1 MALVGPPNSG
11 KSTLFNRLTGLRQKV
26 ANYPGV
32 TVEQRVGRL
41 NGIGRDDLTLIDLP
55 GIYGLDSYSEDARVA
70 VDVLHGEMPGTPAP
84 DAILLVLDSLQL
96 RRQLMLAA
104 PVLALGLP
112 TLVLLNMSDLMEAR
126 GGRVDTLALAQE
138 LGVPVAKI
146 SATRGAG
153 LDSITHFL
161 NRKAEAEQP
170 VPAEG
175 KIELPVMG
183 NPRSYRQWAT
193 GISTRTKYK
202 APLSNA
208 WTKRIDGVLLH
219 KIWGPLI
226 FLAVVFAVFQVV
238 FSIGQPLSDGFGNLL
253 NAGGDRI
260 GALLG
265 HNWVESLLID
275 GVWRGVASVLVFL
288 PQILLLFLFIGVLED
303 SGYLARAALIADRVM
318 RSIGLNGKAFIPL
331 LSAYACAVPAIMAT
345 RTIENKRDRFATI
358 LVAPFMTCSAR
369 LPIYMLMIAAF
380 IPNTPL
386 LGDLFGLRAAVMLSL
401 YVLGFVAAL
410 GTARLLKSSILK
422 ASSAPFILELPQYRL
437 PTVRSLSLRL
447 VDRGKVFLRQAGTV
461 ILAVT
466 LVLWVLS
473 HVPFHT
479 DLTTSV
485 IGRLG
490 HLIEPAIQP
499 LGFNWKIGIGL
510 LTSVVAR
517 EVIVGTLGTLYGADP
532 ATQSLGLQAALR
544 HDLTLGGAMA
554 AAWLAG
560 LHYWRFGVPITVA
573 AGAATLSAAVIAV
586 VFALMP
592 DLNGHLASAV
602 VIACGLA
609 VFAAAM
615 RFDMADPAR
624 VTRKTDIAFWLH
636 LLSAPLIVQ
645 PLIFG
650 FLGGLQDLDT
660 RRALGIIAIF
670 LGLGLVAVI
679 IDRRAIL
686 VSGLAYAGFAFGA
699 LIHRPGSNM
708 KRPPRLFWRWA
719 FSCSP

>member
-1 MALVGPPNSG
+1 MSDCCSTTATIEVPVEPRVAGRIRTVALVGPPNSG

-41 NGIGRDDLTLIDLP
+41 NGIGRSDLTLIDLP

-70 VDVLHGEMPGTPAP
+70 VEVLHGEMPGTPAP

-161 NRKAEAEQP
+161 NRKAEPETPNVAL
-170 VPAEG
+170 AAG
-175 KIELPVMG
+175 RIELPVMG

-202 APLSNA
+202 APISNE

-219 KIWGPLI
+219 RIWGPLI

-238 FSIGQPLSDGFGNLL
+238 FSIGQPLSDGFGDVL
-253 NAGGDRI
+253 NGVGARI
-260 GALLG
+260 GALMG
-265 HNWVESLLID
+265 PGWVESLLID
-275 GVWRGVASVLVFL
+275 GIWRGVASVLVFL

-380 IPNTPL
+380 IPNRPI

-410 GTARLLKSSILK
+410 GTAWLLKSSILK

-466 LVLWVLS
+466 IVLWVMS

-479 DLTTSV
+479 DLAGSV
-485 IGRLG
+485 IGRIG
-490 HLIEPAIQP
+490 QFIEPAIKP

-510 LTSVVAR
+510 LTSVMAR

-554 AAWLAG
+554 LVVFFAFAMQCTSTIAIVRRETNSWRWPALQFAYMSVLA
-560 LHYWRFGVPITVA
+560 YVA
-573 AGAATLSAAVIAV
+573 ALATNQVI
-586 VFALMP
+586 
-592 DLNGHLASAV
+592 
-602 VIACGLA
+602 
-609 VFAAAM
+609 
-615 RFDMADPAR
+615 
-624 VTRKTDIAFWLH
+624 LH
-636 LLSAPLIVQ
+636 FV
-645 PLIFG
+645 
-650 FLGGLQDLDT
+650 
-660 RRALGIIAIF
+660 R
-670 LGLGLVAVI
+670 
-679 IDRRAIL
+679 
-686 VSGLAYAGFAFGA
+686 
-699 LIHRPGSNM
+699 
-708 KRPPRLFWRWA
+708 
-719 FSCSP
+719 

>member
-1 MALVGPPNSG
+1 MSSCCTPEPIDLPSGPRLPGRIHTVALVGPPNSG

-41 NGIGRDDLTLIDLP
+41 NGIGRPDLVLIDLP

-70 VDVLHGEMPGTPAP
+70 VDVLHGEMPGTPVP
-84 DAILLVLDSLQL
+84 DAILLVLDSLHL

-104 PVLALGLP
+104 PVLALGMP

-126 GGRVDTLALAQE
+126 GGQIDTLGLAQE

-153 LDSITHFL
+153 LDSITQFL
-161 NRKAEAEQP
+161 NRKSEPDPSVA
-170 VPAEG
+170 VT
-175 KIELPVMG
+175 KIELPVVG
-183 NPRSYRQWAT
+183 NLRSYRQWAT

-202 APLSNA
+202 APISNQT
-208 WTKRIDGVLLH
+208 TKRIDGVLLH
-219 KIWGPLI
+219 RIWGPLV

-238 FSIGQPLSDGFGNLL
+238 FAIGQPLSDGFGNII
-253 NAGGDRI
+253 NAAGDRI
-260 GALLG
+260 APLLG
-265 HNWVESLLID
+265 HGWFESLAID
-275 GVWRGVASVLVFL
+275 GVWRGISSVLVFL

-318 RSIGLNGKAFIPL
+318 RAIGLNGKAFIPL

-380 IPNTPL
+380 IPNKPI
-386 LGDLFGLRAAVMLSL
+386 LGDFFGLRAAVMLSL

-410 GTARLLKSSILK
+410 ATAWLLKSSILK

-437 PTVRSLSLRL
+437 PTFRSLSLRL

-466 LVLWVLS
+466 LVLWILS
-473 HVPFHT
+473 HVPFHAE
-479 DLTTSV
+479 LQSSI
-485 IGRLG
+485 IGHIG
-490 HLIEPAIQP
+490 HVIEPLIRP

-510 LTSVVAR
+510 LTSVMAR
-517 EVIVGTLGTLYGADP
+517 EVIVSTLGTLYGADP
-532 ATQSLGLQAALR
+532 TTHSLGLQAALR

-554 AAWLAG
+554 LVVFFAFAMQCTSTLAIVRRETNS
-560 LHYWRFGVPITVA
+560 WRWPALQFAYMSVLAYVA
-573 AGAATLSAAVIAV
+573 ALATNQI
-586 VFALMP
+586 
-592 DLNGHLASAV
+592 
-602 VIACGLA
+602 I
-609 VFAAAM
+609 
-615 RFDMADPAR
+615 
-624 VTRKTDIAFWLH
+624 TAF
-636 LLSAPLIVQ
+636 V
-645 PLIFG
+645 
-650 FLGGLQDLDT
+650 
-660 RRALGIIAIF
+660 R
-670 LGLGLVAVI
+670 
-679 IDRRAIL
+679 
-686 VSGLAYAGFAFGA
+686 
-699 LIHRPGSNM
+699 
-708 KRPPRLFWRWA
+708 
-719 FSCSP
+719 